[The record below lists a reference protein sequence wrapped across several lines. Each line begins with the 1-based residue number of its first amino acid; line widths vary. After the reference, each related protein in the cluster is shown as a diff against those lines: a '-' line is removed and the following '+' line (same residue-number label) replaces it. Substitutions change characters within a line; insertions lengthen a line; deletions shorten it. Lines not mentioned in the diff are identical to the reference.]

1 MSRTWPI
8 RYGCARTRFGKLVGV
23 RLTEFNEL
31 VEGQFGVARGASL
44 LVDHVLTGF
53 GGRTAAQAI
62 EDGVEPR
69 DVWRALCADFE
80 VSRDLW

>member
-44 LVDHVLTGF
+44 LVDHVLD
-53 GGRTAAQAI
+53 RL
-62 EDGVEPR
+62 
-69 DVWRALCADFE
+69 ALPPLADPGAVPGLLQWSDPLHFQGKPAT
-80 VSRDLW
+80 